1 MAGMLF
7 NTLFLPADKGRGC
20 LKLLKIVKPQ

>member
-1 MAGMLF
+1 MALMLF
-7 NTLFLPADKGRGC
+7 NTLFLATAKERGC